1 MSEEV
6 RLPMQG
12 WPAQRWHDLDAVRAF
27 ALLSGVALHGV
38 MSFMSPRVWIVA
50 DRHTA
55 DWADGLFYVIH
66 IFRMTLFFVLAG
78 FFARLM
84 MQKKG
89 VAAFAGN
96 RLKRIALPL
105 VAFWPLILAAII
117 VMAVVANAS
126 VPGTPP
132 VPPPPAPALSVATLP
147 LTHLW
152 FLYFLLWL
160 YAGAVVVKLLSDLL
174 HIGGIFGRLLDALVA
189 VLMRTDLITV
199 LLATPV
205 ALAFYGDR
213 TWLMWFGIPT
223 PDTGLVPNAPA
234 LCGFI
239 TAFVFGW
246 WLNRSPDLLDHLGRR
261 IWLYGITAA
270 VGVWWCL
277 KTVGEAPVLT
287 PVDGHAHWLYV
298 MIYPLTAWSGVF
310 ALIGLARRLLR
321 VENPVLRYLSDASY
335 WIYIVHVPLV
345 LLFQWLVKPLD
356 LDPALKFAL
365 VVWATLGV
373 GLLSYALV
381 VRYSFIG
388 TILNGRKRKARR
400 AAFIEEARA

>member
-6 RLPMQG
+6 RLPT
-12 WPAQRWHDLDAVRAF
+12 QRWHDLDAVRAL
-27 ALLSGVALHGV
+27 ALLSGVLLHGV
-38 MSFMSPRVWIVA
+38 MSFMQPRVWIVA
-50 DRHTA
+50 DSHTA
-55 DWADGLFYVIH
+55 GWADGLFYVIH
-66 IFRMTLFFVLAG
+66 IVRMTLFFVLAG

-89 VAAFAGN
+89 VAGFVGN
-96 RLKRIALPL
+96 RCKRIALPL
-105 VAFWPLILAAII
+105 VVFWPLILAAIV
-117 VMAVVANAS
+117 VMAIVANAPA
-126 VPGTPP
+126 PGAPP
-132 VPPPPAPALSVATLP
+132 VPPPPAPSLSVATFP

-152 FLYFLLWL
+152 FLYVLLLL
-160 YAGAVVVKLLSDLL
+160 YAGAVVVKLLTDLL
-174 HIGGIFGRLLDALVA
+174 HIGGFLGRMLDAVVA
-189 VLMRTDLITV
+189 VLTRADLITV
-199 LLATPV
+199 LLAVPV

-223 PDTGLVPNAPA
+223 PDTGLIPNAPA

-261 IWLYGITAA
+261 VWVYGITAV

-277 KTVGEAPVLT
+277 RTVGEAPALT
-287 PVDGHAHWLYV
+287 PVDGHAQWLYV
-298 MIYPLTAWSGVF
+298 LIYPLTAWSGVF
-310 ALIGLARRLLR
+310 FLIGLARRTLQA
-321 VENPVLRYLSDASY
+321 ENPVIRYLSDASY

-345 LLFQWLVKPLD
+345 LLFQWQVKALD
-356 LDPALKFAL
+356 LDPALKFAI
-365 VVWATLGV
+365 VVWGTLGV

-388 TILNGRKRKARR
+388 TILNGRKRKPKRP
-400 AAFIEEARA
+400 AFIEEAQA